1 MQAATD
7 AIESRLH
14 HLEKHLAQENPVLL
28 KAVQS
33 FRKLDRVAQRMGLLP
48 WEESF
53 ATRISWWPLIAILG
67 TFSAGKSTFI
77 NSYLGQKLQ
86 RTGNQAVDDR
96 FTVICYSHEQTS
108 YALPGVALDADP
120 RFPFFRVSRDIEQVA
135 AGEGVRIDAYLQLK
149 TCASE
154 NLRGKILIDS
164 PGFDADSQRDSTLR
178 LTEHIVD
185 LSDLVLVLF
194 DARHPEPGAMRDTLE
209 HLVARTIH
217 RPDAG
222 KFLFILN
229 QIDTAAREDN
239 PEEVIA
245 AWQRSLGDKGL
256 TTGRYYAVYDREA
269 SVPIDDP
276 TLKERFERKRDVD
289 SEEIYGRIRQVGVER
304 AYRIVGT
311 LEKTARDIQDK
322 AVPALNEA
330 LAQWHRLVLRWDA
343 VILGIGTLVFLYLH
357 LSGALK
363 GPLRILE
370 SVLGS
375 NFWYGLGGLMAVLAL
390 VVHFTFRTLMTHWV
404 AKQLRQR
411 PPLFSVGN
419 ALTQAFLYNTRSIHS
434 LFFATPKGWGGRARG
449 HIRDVLQD
457 TNRYVQQ
464 LNDRFTNPSGVSRH
478 E

>member
-1 MQAATD
+1 MHGATD

-33 FRKLDRVAQRMGLLP
+33 FRKLDRVAHRMGLLP

-96 FTVICYSHEQTS
+96 FTVVCYSQEQTS

-120 RFPFFRVSRDIEQVA
+120 RFPFYRVSRDIEMVA
-135 AGEGVRIDAYLQLK
+135 AGEGIRIDAYLQLK

-256 TTGRYYAVYDREA
+256 TTGRYYAIYDREA
-269 SVPIDDP
+269 SVPIEDP
-276 TLKERFERKRDVD
+276 TLRERFERKRDAD
-289 SEEIYGRIRQVGVER
+289 LEEVYGRIRQVGVER

-311 LEKTARDIQDK
+311 LEKTARDIQDR
-322 AVPALNEA
+322 AAPALVKA
-330 LAQWHRLVLRWDA
+330 LDDWHRLTLRWDA
-343 VILGIGTLVFLYLH
+343 AILVLGALVLLYLQ
-357 LSGALK
+357 LNGSLKAPLAALEN
-363 GPLRILE
+363 L
-370 SVLGS
+370 LGS
-375 NFWYGLGGLMAVLAL
+375 GFWYGVGGLLVVLISS
-390 VVHFTFRTLMTHWV
+390 VHFTFRFLAAQWV
-404 AKQLRQR
+404 AARLRRQ
-411 PPLFSVGN
+411 PPLSDMGKG
-419 ALTQAFLYNTRSIHS
+419 LTRAFLYNTRSLHS
-434 LFFATPKGWGGRARG
+434 LFFTSPKGWGGGGAG
-449 HIRDVLQD
+449 S
-457 TNRYVQQ
+457 YPG
-464 LNDRFTNPSGVSRH
+464 RFA
-478 E
+478 